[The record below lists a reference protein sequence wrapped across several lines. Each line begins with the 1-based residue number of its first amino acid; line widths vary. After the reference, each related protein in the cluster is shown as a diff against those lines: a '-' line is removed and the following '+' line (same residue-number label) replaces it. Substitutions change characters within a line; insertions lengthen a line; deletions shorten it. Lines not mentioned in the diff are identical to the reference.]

1 MDGASLRWSG
11 SPVSQPSDRELVD
24 AVLEATANMSLR
36 ERQRATGLTHA
47 TFQRWQTDWKYLRK
61 DTRATLITYLR
72 RIGKMP
78 AASDAGALTDGERAR
93 LLELVEEMAQILR
106 RAD

>member
-1 MDGASLRWSG
+1 MT
-11 SPVSQPSDRELVD
+11 QPSNRQLVD

-36 ERQRATGLTHA
+36 ERQRATGITHA

-61 DTRATLITYLR
+61 DTRAALLSYLQ

-78 AASDAGALTDGERAR
+78 AAPAGALTDGERAR
-93 LLELVEEMAQILR
+93 LLELVEEMARVLR
-106 RAD
+106 GER